1 MENQK
6 LRIAELDDAEQ
17 MLAIYAPY
25 VKNTRVSA
33 EYEVPTCEVFQ
44 ERIRETEKQFPWIVC
59 EIDGEIV
66 GYGYASRHHARA
78 AYQWSVE
85 TSIYVKNTFHRQGI
99 ASTIYKALFE
109 ILAWQGFYNIFV
121 GITSPNEKSF
131 QFHSA
136 MGFVDS
142 GSYQNTM
149 YKFGKWCD
157 VHWMAKSL
165 REHMGEPKPTISFPE
180 IRESERL
187 RTIFMQC
194 K

>member
-1 MENQK
+1 MENKK
-6 LRIAELDDAEQ
+6 LRIATLEDAEK

-25 VKNTRVSA
+25 VKDTRVSA
-33 EYEVPTCEVFQ
+33 EYEVPSCDVFHD
-44 ERIRETEKQFPWIVC
+44 RIRETEKQFPWIVY

-66 GYGYASRHHARA
+66 GYGYASKHRERA
-78 AYQWSVE
+78 AYQWSAE
-85 TSIYVKNTFHRQGI
+85 TSIYVKDTFHRQGI

-109 ILAWQGFYNIFV
+109 ILTWQGFYNIFV

-131 QFHSA
+131 HFHSA
-136 MGFVDS
+136 MGFAES

-165 REHMGEPKPTISFPE
+165 REHIGEPKPTVSFSA
-180 IRESERL
+180 IRESEKL
-187 RTIFMQC
+187 RSILMQC